1 MADFESIM
9 RPHLE
14 EALDPGESLEGIC
27 AGAQQSTFKGR
38 SVALGVTDRRL
49 LLAPLD
55 RRGRPEGDLI
65 SIRPEDI
72 ESAKAGGAGG
82 GWVNVAPAI
91 LDSAAV
97 TLQLKTTSGE
107 KYKLSMMRGTGVLG
121 KLGGGEA
128 QREGLEALAR
138 WFARFAANR

>member
-1 MADFESIM
+1 MADFESLV
-9 RPHLE
+9 RPRLE
-14 EALDPGESLEGIC
+14 EALDPGESLEGVC
-27 AGAQQSTFKGR
+27 AAAQQSTFKGR
-38 SVALGVTDRRL
+38 SIALGITDRRL
-49 LLAPLD
+49 LFAPLD
-55 RRGRPEGDLI
+55 RRGRPAGEI
-65 SIRPEDI
+65 IAIRAEDI
-72 ESAKAGGAGG
+72 ESARAGGAGG

-97 TLQLKTTSGE
+97 TLQLKTTGGE
-107 KYKLSMMRGTGVLG
+107 KYKLSMMRGTGLFG